1 MKKISVLFVCLGNI
15 CRSPAAES
23 IFISLLVKK
32 GLKDGFI
39 VDSAGTGSWH
49 IGKEA
54 DSRMRIAAERRDI
67 NILSKARQITSKDF
81 DDFNYILA
89 MDDSN
94 FRNIQDLK
102 NRTASTGFA
111 SIKKIQDFRSVF
123 NEQEVPDPYFGG
135 DEGFDYVLDIL
146 EDSVNG
152 FFGKYFLNLFDLSLF
167 RNLVIIKVNN
177 FVHYLINCMS
187 VCNNFYCVIR
197 FY

>member
-15 CRSPAAES
+15 WRSPAAEA
-23 IFISLLVKK
+23 IFIKLIENKELT
-32 GLKDGFI
+32 DGFF

-49 IGKEA
+49 IGKKA
-54 DSRMRIAAERRDI
+54 DSRMRIAAARRDI
-67 NILSKARQITSKDF
+67 NILSKARQITIKDF
-81 DDFNYILA
+81 DEFNYILA

-102 NRTASTGFA
+102 NITSSSDFA
-111 SIKKIQDFRSVF
+111 SIKKIQNFRSVF

-152 FFGKYFLNLFDLSLF
+152 FLESISWIYWIWVSLGIF
-167 RNLVIIKVNN
+167 SL
-177 FVHYLINCMS
+177 
-187 VCNNFYCVIR
+187 
-197 FY
+197 